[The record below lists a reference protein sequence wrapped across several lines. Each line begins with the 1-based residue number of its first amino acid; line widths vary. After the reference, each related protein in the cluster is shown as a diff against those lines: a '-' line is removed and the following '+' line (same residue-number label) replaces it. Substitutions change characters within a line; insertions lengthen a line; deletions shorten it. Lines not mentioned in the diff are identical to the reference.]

1 MLLNE
6 EEFYENKEVIVSQ
19 VVDKLRNLARMEAEL
34 LFNEYESYPGSLT
47 SFSQVIS
54 NTINITKDA
63 LIKAL
68 DGMPRDEIDS
78 LLPLF
83 RAHLPAKIADI
94 AFDRVYDRVPLQYI
108 KNAIA
113 SSVASK
119 LVYKEG
125 TKFVQFIDEKALAAT
140 ALNYLEKEKEITI
153 LQNIL
158 KKANIPESE
167 KNMILELLEAGG
179 ARTMLT
185 AKGLKHSKEKEI

>member
-6 EEFYENKEVIVSQ
+6 EEFYENKEVIVGQ

-83 RAHLPAKIADI
+83 RYVRFN
-94 AFDRVYDRVPLQYI
+94 AFVVM
-108 KNAIA
+108 
-113 SSVASK
+113 
-119 LVYKEG
+119 
-125 TKFVQFIDEKALAAT
+125 T
-140 ALNYLEKEKEITI
+140 
-153 LQNIL
+153 
-158 KKANIPESE
+158 
-167 KNMILELLEAGG
+167 
-179 ARTMLT
+179 
-185 AKGLKHSKEKEI
+185 